1 MRAASFAGVVPRTPP
16 RSSPHAQTQVMSTP
30 LARGS
35 SSQVD
40 LADNHKVAD
49 INTYLE
55 EDIKD
60 RVHLDLEIFLKLVLD
75 FGDAE
80 RKKETKI
87 NNVMKNENF
96 ERVWNYYRGLCG
108 LGSTT
113 EKELYEPLLK
123 VIETA
128 MKRLFP
134 NQQPFTH
141 FNGGDK
147 FILGSYAR
155 RKPDLPAVRRVFGL
169 DRDTAKDTQVHWPMV
184 EPFGE
189 LKLTPKQG
197 GKRTGFALD
206 WGDATP
212 GETPQAVTAPATQN
226 RYNLRSRSASGGSLP
241 NAFPTQSHTRSLHPI
256 PETSTHTESKNEE
269 VEAGKKNK
277 KKGNKGTKQKKKT
290 LGDEMEPEEENLLT
304 KPSDRRLH
312 TLLQCA
318 GYGLESLSS
327 GLLRTHTVGFVMDG
341 TFFQLC
347 YYDRSKVVLS
357 KPVDLSE
364 PNSMFL
370 FLATLYQLGSL
381 PDEKQGIFP
390 SKGDGKSLP
399 TLEPSV
405 NERYTRR
412 EGGNYTSGPITGES
426 LLFPG
431 GNAFSGCKMT
441 VGKEVFHLGELV
453 HRAHAII
460 GRGTTVVRV
469 KWNDKDAIMK
479 LSFCGAER
487 TPEEELVKSARAKA
501 TEEGH
506 DWALN
511 HLPNILYSAEYNL
524 AGLAEDRLATYFEQQ
539 RIPYERRVLR
549 ITVQD
554 VLTPITDAVLEPKDY
569 AQIFFDVLQI
579 HRWLV
584 DHAKILHRDIS
595 MTNIMFREKDGKIY
609 GVLNDFDLSS
619 RLPPESKASSR
630 QRTGTKPYMSH
641 ELLNPSW
648 VHGHRYR
655 HDLESLFY
663 VILIFCSDYGAKG
676 EEDKLVKVM
685 EPHFQK
691 WFTGSF
697 EDVRTGKISWLLDDK
712 PLIQVTEFF
721 RAFGLFYLDKL
732 RNLVN
737 KGHRAK
743 NDYTSAWGEYKNSEK
758 EHKEY
763 GYPFTQVFTETF
775 EWETLNDTVT
785 YEKFR
790 DVMKSF
796 PVRTSSGKWQP
807 FQLAMHYEDPLPLNP
822 SDFGLP
828 PDNDTLV

>member
-60 RVHLDLEIFLKLVLD
+60 RVHLDLEVFLKLVLD

-80 RKKETKI
+80 RKKKETKI

-155 RKPDLPAVRRVFGL
+155 RKPDLPALRPIFGL
-169 DRDTAKDTQVHWPMV
+169 DCQTAEDKLTKVHWPMV

-206 WGDATP
+206 WADATP

-226 RYNLRSRSASGGSLP
+226 RYNLRPRSASGGSLP
-241 NAFPTQSHTRSLHPI
+241 NAFPTQSHTRSLHSI
-256 PETSTHTESKNEE
+256 PETSTYAESKNEE

-277 KKGNKGTKQKKKT
+277 KKGNKGTKQKKT

-327 GLLRTHTVGFVMDG
+327 GLLRTHTMGFVMDG

-381 PDEKQGIFP
+381 SDEKQGIFP
-390 SKGDGKSLP
+390 SKGKGQSLP
-399 TLEPSV
+399 ALEPCV

-412 EGGNYTSGPITGES
+412 EGGTNTSGPITGDS

-431 GNAFSGCKMT
+431 SNAFSGCKMT
-441 VGKEVFHLGELV
+441 VGDEVFHLGELV

-479 LSFCGAER
+479 LSFCSADR
-487 TPEEELVKSARAKA
+487 TSEEELVKSARAKA
-501 TEEGH
+501 TEDH

-524 AGLAEDRLATYFEQQ
+524 AGLAEDRLAKHFEE
-539 RIPYERRVLR
+539 RHIPYERRVLR
-549 ITVQD
+549 ITVQE

-569 AQIFFDVLQI
+569 AQIFFDILQI

-595 MTNIMFREKDGKIY
+595 MANIMFREKDGKIY

-619 RLPPESKASSR
+619 RLPPQSKASSR

-641 ELLNPSW
+641 ELIDLKW
-648 VHGHRYR
+648 KHGHRYR

-663 VILIFCSDYGAKG
+663 VILIFCSNYGAKG
-676 EEDKLVKVM
+676 EEDKLVKVT

-691 WFTGSF
+691 LFTGSF
-697 EDVRTGKISWLLDDK
+697 EDVCSNKSHWLLGR
-712 PLIQVTEFF
+712 PRIPVTEFF
-721 RAFGLFYLDKL
+721 HAFGVFYLSKL
-732 RNLVN
+732 WHLVN
-737 KGHRAK
+737 RGHLAK
-743 NDYTSAWGEYKNSEK
+743 NLYQSAWSSYKDSEQ
-758 EHKEY
+758 EHKVFKL
-763 GYPFTQVFTETF
+763 PFTQVFTETF

-785 YEKFR
+785 YEQFR
-790 DVMKSF
+790 DVMQKF
-796 PVRTSSGKWQP
+796 PIQTSSGKWEL
-807 FQLAMHYEDPLPLNP
+807 FELVLHYETSLPLNP
-822 SDFGLP
+822 SDFGPL
-828 PDNDTLV
+828 PDNETL